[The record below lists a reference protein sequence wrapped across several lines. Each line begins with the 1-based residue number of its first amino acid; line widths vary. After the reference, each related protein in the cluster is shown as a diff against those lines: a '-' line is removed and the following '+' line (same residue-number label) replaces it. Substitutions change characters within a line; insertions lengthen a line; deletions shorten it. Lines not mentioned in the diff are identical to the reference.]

1 MRGKPCIVLQALHV
15 QFLWQ
20 HSAASDCNQERQP
33 IAVPY
38 TLQFLFF
45 SAAAHVFFFKAEAG
59 WKSGMATTV
68 RGVGFSYG
76 RQLYWNEFRGPVTTM
91 PAQKRFTQPLS
102 SAP

>member
-1 MRGKPCIVLQALHV
+1 MRGEPCIVLQALLHV

-45 SAAAHVFFFKAEAG
+45 SAAAHVFFSKAEAG
-59 WKSGMATTV
+59 WKSGMATTA
-68 RGVGFSYG
+68 RGGVAFPMAGSSIG
-76 RQLYWNEFRGPVTTM
+76 TNSV
-91 PAQKRFTQPLS
+91 AQ
-102 SAP
+102 